1 MIVAVGQYPT
11 IPLEMSIVIV
21 YGSPKESPAC
31 GIAWKTCIRERWD
44 PDRPYDVVAKGC
56 HTWSIRGRVCHVGQ
70 IYTPARLVIDLN
82 VCNTLGYE

>member
-21 YGSPKESPAC
+21 YSSPKESPAC
-31 GIAWKTCIRERWD
+31 GIVWKTCIRERWD

-56 HTWSIRGRVCHVGQ
+56 HTWSIRGRAYVM
-70 IYTPARLVIDLN
+70 LVRFIPLQGW
-82 VCNTLGYE
+82 LLI